1 MALFRTIHTLAGL
14 SVMAEAQ
21 VSGAKISLTEIAVG
35 DGGGSTTSPSEAQ
48 TGLVRER
55 YRASIQQVYKPDPVN
70 FPTKFAAEVVIP
82 ASVGGFTMRELGI
95 FDADGSLFAVGNLPE
110 TYKPTDGDGSYSDTV
125 IRLEFLVSNADI
137 LTVVVDPN
145 VVMATRQWVTN
156 TITFGYLVPGGTTGQ
171 VLKKQSNADGDA
183 DWEDAGSADVIV
195 SAIEERQTLAASQT
209 QVDLSIVT
217 TVGLAVYIDGL
228 RIPLGAGAGEW
239 SADGTLVTRLF
250 LGQSYPAGS
259 VFLAVQNDPNANYP
273 KPLERDK
280 NLTDLESKSQSR
292 TNLDVYSRAES
303 DQKAPSGLVADFA
316 MSAAP
321 AGWLKCNGAAISR
334 SAYAKLFSAI
344 GTKFGPGNN
353 VNTFNL
359 PDFRGEFRR
368 GWDDGRGVDKN
379 RSFGSAQADEFR
391 SHNHRLYGGDPVDN
405 QQLTAPALY
414 PDGPERVTTATGVIE
429 KTGGTETRPRNI
441 AVLTCIKF

>member
-1 MALFRTIHTLAGL
+1 MTSFRTIHTSYGLAA
-14 SVMAEAQ
+14 MASAQ
-21 VSGAKISLTEIAVG
+21 AEGSQLQLAEIAVG
-35 DGGGSTTSPSEAQ
+35 DGNGSIVSPSELQ
-48 TGLVRER
+48 TALVRER
-55 YRASIQQVYKPDPVN
+55 FRAEIQQVYKPDPVN

-82 ASVGGFTMRELGI
+82 SSVGGFTMRELGI

-125 IRLEFLVSNADI
+125 IRVEFLVSNADI

-145 VVMATRQWVTN
+145 VIVATRQWVTN

-195 SAIEERQTLAASQT
+195 SAIEEQQTLAASQT

-228 RIPLGAGAGEW
+228 RIPLGAGVGEW
-239 SADGTLVTRLF
+239 SADDTLVTRLF

-273 KPLERDK
+273 KPLERSK
-280 NLTDLESKSQSR
+280 NLSDLESRLLARS
-292 TNLDVYSRAES
+292 NLDVYSRAET
-303 DQKAPSGLVADFA
+303 DQKAPPGMIADFA
-316 MSAAP
+316 MVNAP
-321 AGWLKCNGAAISR
+321 TGWLKCNGAAIGR

-379 RSFGSAQADEFR
+379 RVFGSAQADEFR
-391 SHNHRLYGGDPVDN
+391 SHNHRLYGCDPVDN

-414 PDGPERVTTATGVIE
+414 PDGPERVTEATGVIE
-429 KTGGTETRPRNI
+429 KTGGVETRPRNI